1 MIRHTGKESESFQG
15 HIPQTRANADVAM
28 TRSCLRCQEKF
39 ESSGFGER
47 ICRRCKS
54 TSTWRDGNPATSGKR

>member
-1 MIRHTGKESESFQG
+1 MRKLHRDPPGPSGNDPST
-15 HIPQTRANADVAM
+15 HATADVAK
-28 TRSCLRCQEKF
+28 TRSCLRCAEKF

-54 TSTWRDGNPATSGKR
+54 STTWRNGNTGASSRR

>member
-1 MIRHTGKESESFQG
+1 MQTETEAPLINDAPSDESADT
-15 HIPQTRANADVAM
+15 TR
-28 TRSCLRCQEKF
+28 TRSCLRCEVQV

-54 TSTWRDGNPATSGKR
+54 STTWRDGNVGVANR